1 MLIYIAAR
9 HRLPLLVLFKNVIIM
24 KEIMDFLW
32 KEDEEYGLP
41 MWFFMFALPAGVIAL
56 MALAGSAETWF

>member
-1 MLIYIAAR
+1 
-9 HRLPLLVLFKNVIIM
+9 M
-24 KEIMDFLW
+24 KEIIDFIF

-41 MWFFMFALPAGVIAL
+41 MWFFMFALPAGLVAL

>member
-1 MLIYIAAR
+1 
-9 HRLPLLVLFKNVIIM
+9 M

-41 MWFFMFALPAGVIAL
+41 MWFFMFALPAGLVVL
-56 MALAGSAETWF
+56 MALAGSAGTKF